1 MAEATRVL
9 WLAVSGS
16 RENSLFIHIHIDHID
31 LFIGLKNVIYVPL
44 LQGVKP
50 PNPYTSSCGAQ

>member
-50 PNPYTSSCGAQ
+50 PNP

>member
-31 LFIGLKNVIYVPL
+31 LFIGLKNVILTPSQMEYVFFKDMTWNM
-44 LQGVKP
+44 V
-50 PNPYTSSCGAQ
+50 